1 MSANLLKTY
10 FKDVGRSKLLTREEE
25 VELSKR
31 IEKGDQAARARLIES
46 NLRLAVSIAKKYQ
59 NFGCDLPD
67 LIQESNI
74 GLMKAVEKFDWRR
87 GFRFSTYATWW
98 IRQSVRRHVTAN
110 SSTIRIPSHARG
122 LIAKIR
128 STTKEYEEELGAVP
142 TVQELAE
149 ILGVSETIIEDAMNA
164 PSYTSSLSTPIGK
177 DESGILQDILP
188 DHDASSPDEVLDKAK
203 ITDAVRRGLKN
214 LTAREEKIIRLR
226 FGIGEDEDND
236 KDFPISSEEYFKLVE
251 ESQNVNA

>member
-1 MSANLLKTY
+1 MSNLLKTY
-10 FKDVGRSKLLTREEE
+10 FSEVGRSNLLTREEE
-25 VELSKR
+25 VSLSKR
-31 IEKGDQAARARLIES
+31 IEMGDALARQKLIEC

-98 IRQSVRRHVTAN
+98 IRQAVRRHVTAN

-122 LIAKIR
+122 LISKIK
-128 STTKEYEEELGAVP
+128 STIAEYEEDLGKPP
-142 TVQELAE
+142 TSAELAE
-149 ILGVSETIIEDAMNA
+149 ILGVTESIIDDAKRA
-164 PSYTSSLSTPIGK
+164 PTYTSSLSHPIGK
-177 DESGILQDILP
+177 DETGTLQDII
-188 DHDASSPDEVLDKAK
+188 PDEEAQTPDEAIDRVKM
-203 ITDAVRRGLKN
+203 TMAVRKGLQN

-226 FGIGEDEDND
+226 FGITESATND
-236 KDFPISSEEYFKLVE
+236 AEYPISAQKYFKMME
-251 ESQNVNA
+251 GK

>member
-1 MSANLLKTY
+1 MSNLLRTY
-10 FKDVGRSKLLTREEE
+10 FDEVGRSNLLTREEE
-25 VELSKR
+25 VELSKK
-31 IEKGDQAARARLIES
+31 IEEGDPRARQKLIEC

-122 LIAKIR
+122 LISKIK
-128 STTKEYEEELGAVP
+128 STIKEYEEDLGTPPTTAELSD
-142 TVQELAE
+142 
-149 ILGVSETIIEDAMNA
+149 ILGVSESIIEDAMSA
-164 PSYTSSLSTPIGK
+164 PTYTSSLSHPIGK
-177 DESGILQDILP
+177 DESGTLQDIIP
-188 DHDASSPDEVLDKAK
+188 DEESQTPDEVIDRAK
-203 ITDAVRRGLKN
+203 MISAVRRGLQN

-226 FGIGEDEDND
+226 FGISESSTNHLEY
-236 KDFPISSEEYFKLVE
+236 PISAEKYYKMMEQK
-251 ESQNVNA
+251 

>member
-1 MSANLLKTY
+1 VSNLLKTY
-10 FKDVGRSKLLTREEE
+10 FSEVGRSNLLTREEE
-25 VELSKR
+25 VSLSKR
-31 IEKGDQAARARLIES
+31 IEMGDALARQKLIEC

-98 IRQSVRRHVTAN
+98 IRQAVRRHVTAN

-122 LIAKIR
+122 LISKIK
-128 STTKEYEEELGAVP
+128 STIAEYEEDLGETP
-142 TVQELAE
+142 TSAELAD
-149 ILGVSETIIEDAMNA
+149 ILGVTESIIEDAMRA
-164 PSYTSSLSTPIGK
+164 PTYTSSLSHPIGK
-177 DESGILQDILP
+177 DETGTLQDIIP
-188 DHDASSPDEVLDKAK
+188 DDEAQTPDEAIDRVKM
-203 ITDAVRRGLKN
+203 TMAVRKGLQN

-226 FGIGEDEDND
+226 FGIAESMTND
-236 KDFPISSEEYFKLVE
+236 AEYPISAHKYFKMME
-251 ESQNVNA
+251 GK

>member
-1 MSANLLKTY
+1 MPNLLRTY
-10 FKDVGRSKLLTREEE
+10 FDEVGRSNLLTREEE
-25 VELSKR
+25 VELSKK
-31 IEKGDQAARARLIES
+31 IEKGDPLARQRLIES

-122 LIAKIR
+122 LISKIK
-128 STTKEYEEELGAVP
+128 STIAEYEEDLGEPP
-142 TVQELAE
+142 TNAELAD
-149 ILGVSETIIEDAMNA
+149 ILGVTESIIEDALSA
-164 PSYTSSLSTPIGK
+164 PTYTSSLSHPIGK
-177 DESGILQDILP
+177 DESGTLQDIIP
-188 DHDASSPDEVLDKAK
+188 DHEAKSPDEVIDKAK
-203 ITDAVRRGLKN
+203 MTDAVRRGLQN

-226 FGIGEDEDND
+226 FGITENPAND
-236 KDFPISSEEYFKLVE
+236 AEFPISAEKYFNMLEEK
-251 ESQNVNA
+251 

>member
-1 MSANLLKTY
+1 MSNLLKMY

-31 IEKGDQAARARLIES
+31 IEQGDAAARDRLIES

-59 NFGCDLPD
+59 NFGCDLSD

-122 LIAKIR
+122 LISKIR
-128 STTKEYEEELGAVP
+128 STTKEYEEELGVLP
-142 TVQELAE
+142 TIQELAE
-149 ILGVSETIIEDAMNA
+149 ILGVSETIVEDAMNA
-164 PSYTSSLSTPIGK
+164 PTYTSSLSKPIGK

-188 DHDASSPDEVLDKAK
+188 DHDAPSPDEMLDRVK
-203 ITDAVRRGLKN
+203 ITEAVRRGLKN

-226 FGIGEDEDND
+226 FGITEEDDNHEE
-236 KDFPISSEEYFKLVE
+236 FPISAEKYLNLIEEN
-251 ESQNVNA
+251 QNVNA